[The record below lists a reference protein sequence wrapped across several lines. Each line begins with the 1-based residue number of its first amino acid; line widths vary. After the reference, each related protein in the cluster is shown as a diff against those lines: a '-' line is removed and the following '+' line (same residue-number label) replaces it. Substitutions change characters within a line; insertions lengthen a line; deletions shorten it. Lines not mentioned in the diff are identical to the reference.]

1 MSDRRS
7 AYATTVPESPDKI
20 DHDAE
25 TIDPD
30 PSVVIVQPGVRQ
42 HIAPVRIG
50 QYTIKSEIA
59 SGAMGTVYLAV
70 QDTPRRTVALKMM
83 KQGITSKSALRRF
96 EFESQILARLRHPNI
111 AQVYEAGTH
120 DDGHGGVPYFAME
133 YIANA
138 KTVVEYIAYKRLS
151 TRQRLELFVKIC
163 DAVHHGHQK
172 GIIHRDLKP
181 GNILVDSTGEP
192 RIIDFGVARSTDSD
206 LAVTTL
212 QTNVGQLVGTLQ
224 YMSPEQCDADP
235 HDLDTRSDIYAL
247 GVVLFEILCEQLPY
261 DVSRVAIFE
270 ASQLI
275 REGVPT
281 KPSSIKKT
289 LRGDVETITLKA
301 MDKNRDRRYQ
311 SAAELSRDIR
321 RYLANEPIEARPPSV
336 VYQLHLFARRHRA
349 LFAATVTVGVVLVV
363 ATVVSIVFAAR
374 ANVAQRAAT
383 VSGLEAIHQRDLAVA
398 AESDA
403 RAAKAE
409 SDRQRDAARAAEIH
423 AQTQSYVLQ
432 VAAASA
438 AISDGALDIARRRLD
453 NAPAHLRN
461 WEWHYLS
468 TLADESLSTLREGEG
483 RVSAVAFGP
492 RGERLAAGSTDGLV
506 TVWDVATGRTL
517 ARLIGHEDAI
527 YAVAFAP
534 QAALLASSSADMTV
548 RIWDAVQG
556 TELRALHGHDGVVT
570 SLAFGPDGTTLASG
584 SSDMTVRIWDMATG
598 TVTGTLV
605 EPNGAID
612 CLAWSPDGSILATG
626 SGDDSITLWDPT
638 SGRKLRTLSGHG
650 DFITSLAFS
659 PDGLRLASGSA
670 DTTSRIWIVS
680 NGVLEFTLASEQ
692 YVSSVAFSTDG
703 ALLAS
708 GAEDNTIRLWDTA
721 SGEEVS
727 RLRGHEGPVSCVAFS
742 PDGLRLASGS
752 EDETVKLWDAMVR
765 DELLSTTAEIA
776 SRRPGTC
783 AAFAPDGRIIAA
795 AGLDHS
801 IRLLDATTGASLAV
815 LRGHKGEIASIA
827 FSPDG
832 RRLASA
838 SDDTTLKIW
847 DIDTGSELGTL
858 RGHTRLVTAVDF
870 SADGRRLVSGSWDGT
885 IRLWLVATG
894 RLVDTM
900 RLGQGSVNAVAFD
913 PTGGRV
919 ASGSTSGAV
928 HLWST
933 VTGEVEAEL
942 PGHDGPVYAIAFG
955 PDGDR
960 LATAGADQ
968 LVRIWDTRTL
978 QPIGTLRGHEYAV
991 NAVVF
996 SPDGSRLVTGS
1007 SDRTIRI
1014 WDPVSREQLAILR
1027 GHRREVAS
1035 VAFSADGTRIASSSL
1050 TRAVRVWDSVSPCDR
1065 FRLRVEANL
1074 AAAPA
1079 RSLVERLIA
1088 EGLGPAQVVARLRGD
1103 PSLESQARDAALN
1116 EALRRFQQE

>member
-1 MSDRRS
+1 MRAGRS
-7 AYATTVPESPDKI
+7 AYATTVPDPSDKI

-30 PSVVIVQPGVRQ
+30 SSLEFDPPSVRQP
-42 HIAPVRIG
+42 ATPERIG
-50 QYTIKSEIA
+50 KYTIKRELA
-59 SGAMGTVYLAV
+59 SGAMGTVYIAV

-83 KQGITSKSALRRF
+83 KRGVTSKSALRRF

-111 AQVYEAGTH
+111 AQVFEAGTH

-133 YIANA
+133 YIPNA
-138 KTVVEYIAYKRLS
+138 KTVIEFVALKRLS

-212 QTNVGQLVGTLQ
+212 QTDVGQLVGTLQ

-235 HDLDTRSDIYAL
+235 HDLDTRSDVYAL
-247 GVVLFEILCEQLPY
+247 GVVLYEILCDQLPY
-261 DVSRVAIFE
+261 DVSRVTIYE

-275 REGVPT
+275 RECAPLR
-281 KPSSIKKT
+281 PSSIKKT

-301 MDKNRDRRYQ
+301 MEKNRERRYQ

-321 RYLANEPIEARPPSV
+321 RYLANEPIEGRPPSV
-336 VYQLHLFARRHRA
+336 VYQLHMFARRHSV
-349 LFAATVTVGVVLVV
+349 LFAAATTVGAVLVV
-363 ATVVSIVFAAR
+363 ATIISIVFAAR
-374 ANVAQRAAT
+374 ASVAEKAAT
-383 VSGLEAIHQRDLAVA
+383 ESSREAIHQRDLAVA
-398 AESDA
+398 AESQA

-409 SDRQRDAARAAEIH
+409 SDRQRDAALAAETH

-438 AISDGALDIARRRLD
+438 AITNGALDIARRRLD

-461 WEWHYLS
+461 WEWHHLS
-468 TLADESLSTLREGEG
+468 ILADKALDTLRGGEG

-492 RGERLAAGSTDGLV
+492 HGKRLAAGSTDGLV
-506 TVWDVATGRTL
+506 TVWDVATGRAL
-517 ARLIGHEDAI
+517 ARLLGHEDAI

-534 QAALLASSSADMTV
+534 QSTLLASSSADMTI

-556 TELRALHGHDGVVT
+556 TQLRALRGHDGVVT
-570 SLAFGPDGTTLASG
+570 SLAFSPDGRRLASG
-584 SSDMTVRIWDMATG
+584 SSDTTVRMWDVATG
-598 TVTGTLV
+598 AATGTLV
-605 EPNGAID
+605 AADGAVD

-626 SGDDSITLWDPT
+626 SGDKSITLWDPA
-638 SGRKLRTLSGHG
+638 SGRQLRTLSGHG
-650 DFITSLAFS
+650 SFITSLAFS
-659 PDGLRLASGSA
+659 PDGSRLASGSA
-670 DTTSRIWIVS
+670 DTTSRIWNVS
-680 NGVLEFTLASEQ
+680 TGVLELTLASDQ

-708 GAEDNTIRLWDTA
+708 GSENNTIRLWSTT

-742 PDGLRLASGS
+742 PDGLRLVSGS
-752 EDETVKLWDAMVR
+752 EDETVKLWDAAAR
-765 DELLSTTAEIA
+765 DEILSSPAEIA

-783 AAFAPDGRIIAA
+783 AAFGPDGRIIAA
-795 AGLDHS
+795 VGWDRT
-801 IRLLDATTGASLAV
+801 IRLLDATTGAPLAV
-815 LRGHKGEIASIA
+815 LAGHKGEIASIA

-838 SDDTTLKIW
+838 SDDTTIKLW
-847 DIDTGSELGTL
+847 DVDTGRELGTL
-858 RGHTRLVTAVDF
+858 RGHERLVTAVDF
-870 SADGRRLVSGSWDGT
+870 SADGLHLASGSWDGT
-885 IRLWLVATG
+885 IRLWDVATG
-894 RLVDTM
+894 RTVDTM
-900 RLGQGSVNAVAFD
+900 RLPQGSVNAVAFD
-913 PTGGRV
+913 PNGGRL
-919 ASGSTSGAV
+919 ASGSTRGTV

-933 VTGEVEAEL
+933 VTGEAEAEL
-942 PGHDGPVYAIAFG
+942 PGHDGPVYAIAFD
-955 PDGDR
+955 PDGRR
-960 LATAGADQ
+960 LATGGADQ
-968 LVRIWDTRTL
+968 LVRIWDTDTL
-978 QPIGTLRGHEYAV
+978 QLIGTLRGHEYAV

-1007 SDRTIRI
+1007 TDRTIRI
-1014 WDPVSREQLAILR
+1014 WDPVAQEQLAVLH

-1035 VAFSADGTRIASSSL
+1035 VAFSFDGTRIVSSSL
-1050 TRAVRVWDSVSPCDR
+1050 TRTVRVWDSVSPRDR
-1065 FRLRVEANL
+1065 FQLRAKVNL
-1074 AAAPA
+1074 AAAPGRA
-1079 RSLVERLIA
+1079 LVDRLIA

-1103 PSLESQARDAALN
+1103 PSLARLVRRAALN
-1116 EALRRFQQE
+1116 EALHRFQE